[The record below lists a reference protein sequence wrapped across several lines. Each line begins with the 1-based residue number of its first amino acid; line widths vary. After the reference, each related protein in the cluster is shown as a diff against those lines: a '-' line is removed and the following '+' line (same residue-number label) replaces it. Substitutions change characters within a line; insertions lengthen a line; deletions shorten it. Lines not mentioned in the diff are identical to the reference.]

1 MEEGK
6 LSVQWLQKLFSEMG
20 RLCAEQGKQLEIALY
35 GGSALILD
43 FSYRQST
50 HDVDYCVLKGNPMDV
65 RDIALQ
71 ACEKM
76 GIGNKARIL
85 IRDDV
90 SDFISDH
97 ADHLL
102 HGDYGAS
109 ARGGLRIFKAS
120 PQYILS
126 MKILSMRN
134 ALETHDVR
142 DVWELCKACGIK
154 TAEDASDLVAKFYP
168 SARIPRRNQL
178 ILEDLIESQQK
189 GHAYSDALGW

>member
-43 FSYRQST
+43 FSYRRAT
-50 HDVDYCVLKGNPMDV
+50 HDVDYCVVKGDPRDV

-76 GIGNKARIL
+76 GISSKARVL

-90 SDFISDH
+90 SDFISDN
-97 ADHLL
+97 ADHIL
-102 HGDYGAS
+102 HGDYGNTS
-109 ARGGLRIFKAS
+109 RGGLRIFKAS

-126 MKILSMRN
+126 MKILSMRS

-142 DVWELCKACGIK
+142 DVWELCKACGIQSSEE
-154 TAEDASDLVAKFYP
+154 AVELVSKFYP
-168 SARIPRRNQL
+168 STRIPRRNQL
-178 ILEDLIESQQK
+178 ILEDIIESQQK